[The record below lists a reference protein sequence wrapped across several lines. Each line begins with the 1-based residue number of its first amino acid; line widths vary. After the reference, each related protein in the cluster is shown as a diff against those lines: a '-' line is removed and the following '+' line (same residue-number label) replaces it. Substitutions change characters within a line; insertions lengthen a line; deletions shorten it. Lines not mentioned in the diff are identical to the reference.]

1 MILTLDIFSFLKTQY
16 ARLRTQISRLD
27 RRLALR
33 YGDRYDE
40 IKQQLDGTKNWYKKT
55 KSEAESSGTIP
66 LEQRQ
71 EETSRQFA
79 KAGSAAARK
88 EEVIKQKLKQLWLN
102 ITNG

>member
-1 MILTLDIFSFLKTQY
+1 MILSLNISELLRAQY
-16 ARLRTQISRLD
+16 ARLRAQISEFD

-33 YGDRYDE
+33 YPE
-40 IKQQLDGTKNWYKKT
+40 IKQKPDGTKNWYKKT

-71 EETSRQFA
+71 EETRRQFA

-88 EEVIKQKLKQLWLN
+88 EGVIKQKLKQLWLN